1 MFPPASDYPM
11 KPLASPPGTALVLLS
26 RVAAAILGGYALT
39 CASVIFLGAILPL
52 PKSQAIL
59 ASSLASFAVYTA
71 VIVWAF
77 ATPNLRRIWLVLGVA
92 SLVLTGTGMLIGGD
106 A

>member
-1 MFPPASDYPM
+1 M
-11 KPLASPPGTALVLLS
+11 KSMSPRSLALLS
-26 RVAAAILGGYALT
+26 RTAAALLGGYALT
-39 CASVIFLGAILPL
+39 CASVIFLGAVLPL

-59 ASSLASFAVYTA
+59 ASSLTSFAVYTA

-77 ATPNLRRIWLVLGVA
+77 ATPNLKRIWWGLLIV
-92 SLVLTGTGMLIGGD
+92 SLALTGSGLLLGGE